1 MNNYA
6 FTPRRQAA
14 LRKAQLISAR
24 KRAAQGHKL
33 KATAARGSG
42 LTGLQ
47 NNTRPYLR
55 TNKLSTTV
63 GVNSGTVIPGTRKR
77 IAIGAYARV
86 ETIDKK
92 NTALDKVVRR
102 GGKGLAPAGTKRRA
116 AVNKLKKHI
125 KIQNPAIRVNV
136 GGAQARLGTSR
147 DAGPTII
154 VRKGQHKVSRKSSKT
169 AVAKYNTR
177 MTKIQSTKVSKPR
190 PQRRGK
196 K

>member
-1 MNNYA
+1 MTIYR
-6 FTPRRQAA
+6 FTPARQAA

-24 KRAAQGHKL
+24 KRAAHGKHV
-33 KATAARGSG
+33 ASARGSG

-92 NTALDKVVRR
+92 NTALDKVVGK
-102 GGKGLAPAGTKRRA
+102 GGKKLAPAGTTRRKIINR
-116 AVNKLKKHI
+116 VKKHVSI
-125 KIQNPAIRVNV
+125 NSPA
-136 GGAQARLGTSR
+136 L
-147 DAGPTII
+147 
-154 VRKGQHKVSRKSSKT
+154 
-169 AVAKYNTR
+169 
-177 MTKIQSTKVSKPR
+177 
-190 PQRRGK
+190 
-196 K
+196 

>member
-1 MNNYA
+1 MSNYA

-24 KRAAQGHKL
+24 KRAAQGNKL
-33 KATAARGSG
+33 KATSPRGSG

-92 NTALDKVVRR
+92 NTALDKVARN
-102 GGKGLAPAGTKRRA
+102 GGKKLAPTGTRRRA
-116 AVNKLKKHI
+116 VINKVKKHVSI
-125 KIQNPAIRVNV
+125 SNPALRVNV

-154 VRKGQHKVSRKSSKT
+154 VRKGQHKVSRKNSKS
-169 AVAKYNTR
+169 AIKKYNTR
-177 MTKIQSTKVSKPR
+177 MTKIQSTKIGKPR

>member
-1 MNNYA
+1 MTIYR
-6 FTPRRQAA
+6 FTPARQAA

-24 KRAAQGHKL
+24 KRAAHGKHV
-33 KATAARGSG
+33 ASARGSG

-92 NTALDKVVRR
+92 NTALDKVVGK
-102 GGKGLAPAGTKRRA
+102 GGKKLAPAGTTRRKIINR
-116 AVNKLKKHI
+116 VKKHVSI
-125 KIQNPAIRVNV
+125 NSPALRVNV

-147 DAGPTII
+147 DAGPTLI
-154 VRKGQHKVSRKSSKT
+154 VRKGQHKVPRKASK
-169 AVAKYNTR
+169 AAIKKYNTR
-177 MTKIQSTKVSKPR
+177 MTKIQSTKVGKPR